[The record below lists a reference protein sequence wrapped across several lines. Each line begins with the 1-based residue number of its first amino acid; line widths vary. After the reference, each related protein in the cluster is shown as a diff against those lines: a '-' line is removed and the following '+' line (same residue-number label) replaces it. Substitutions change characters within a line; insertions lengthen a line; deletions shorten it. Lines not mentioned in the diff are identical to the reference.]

1 MILHPCVSLYP
12 YHKISDDEIST
23 EARQEG
29 GSAQNPSG
37 KIMAPWMFDVKFSC
51 GIQLTFGSLS
61 FTAGEDGDLKM
72 LLLEAVPE
80 RLALEHGQA
89 SCSLANSSTSGDACL
104 GVDPW
109 VGLYIRTAKLVRDI
123 PVVTSIIRPLAGTSS
138 SSSSAASP
146 EQDSSDDYPRS
157 G

>member
-1 MILHPCVSLYP
+1 
-12 YHKISDDEIST
+12 
-23 EARQEG
+23 
-29 GSAQNPSG
+29 
-37 KIMAPWMFDVKFSC
+37 MFDVKFSC
-51 GIQLTFGSLS
+51 GTQLTFGSLS
-61 FTAGEDGDLKM
+61 FAAGEDGDLKM

-80 RLALEHGQA
+80 RLAPEHGQA

-109 VGLYIRTAKLVRDI
+109 AGLYIRTAKLVRGI
-123 PVVTSIIRPLAGTSS
+123 PIVTSIIRPLAGTSS